1 MRCNAIG
8 RPPGSQIAALIL
20 MFSSCAF
27 ARMAPQDAIGFFQGE
42 THRLFPPP
50 GTLMFPRRRDY
61 SAARHR
67 APLPVRLNL
76 GVFYRDTG
84 RLADADKA
92 FCEALTI
99 YRETSPPRSAA
110 SVPRIPCHP

>member
-27 ARMAPQDAIGFFQGE
+27 ARAPRRMRLVFQVE

-50 GTLMFPRRRDY
+50 GTLMVPVGVTVAQLGIEHLSLFGSIVRAGSMASPRWDGGRRACRARAWRSKH
-61 SAARHR
+61 SAQ
-67 APLPVRLNL
+67 LM
-76 GVFYRDTG
+76 Y
-84 RLADADKA
+84 K
-92 FCEALTI
+92 I
-99 YRETSPPRSAA
+99 
-110 SVPRIPCHP
+110 